1 MSASKKDY
9 IAIAAILRQRADQE
23 DETVR
28 GAIYDL
34 AGDLADYFAE
44 VNPSFNHERF
54 EKAVKGGAA

>member
-9 IAIAAILRQRADQE
+9 IAIAAILRQRAEQE
-23 DETVR
+23 DETIR

-44 VNPSFNHERF
+44 VNPNFNHERF